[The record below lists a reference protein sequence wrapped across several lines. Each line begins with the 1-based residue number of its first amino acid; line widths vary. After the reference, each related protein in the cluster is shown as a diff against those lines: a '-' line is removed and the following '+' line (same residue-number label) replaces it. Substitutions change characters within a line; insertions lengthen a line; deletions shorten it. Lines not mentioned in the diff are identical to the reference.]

1 MSDSHRYISCAIRS
15 DALTAPLLGLRS
27 GTQLARVC
35 TARLTA
41 PESVGRRCVQL
52 RESGADFALGPR
64 MVHGALAFWMQTTGA
79 CQVGTSSA
87 GGQRCLRSCRRAV
100 ACPCCCTSCCMA
112 LTLTRQGN
120 SVRLPSAILAL
131 LVLARC
137 LPLVSE
143 AKGTGRDCQCRS
155 TPAWDKPPME
165 VGQCP
170 PLAVANVTHLATQ
183 SAIP

>member
-15 DALTAPLLGLRS
+15 DALTAPVLGLRS

-79 CQVGTSSA
+79 TLLTVRQCSLACMWMLAQGSRSA
-87 GGQRCLRSCRRAV
+87 YGLLYFTAVRGDMRERGQ
-100 ACPCCCTSCCMA
+100 
-112 LTLTRQGN
+112 
-120 SVRLPSAILAL
+120 
-131 LVLARC
+131 
-137 LPLVSE
+137 
-143 AKGTGRDCQCRS
+143 
-155 TPAWDKPPME
+155 
-165 VGQCP
+165 
-170 PLAVANVTHLATQ
+170 
-183 SAIP
+183 